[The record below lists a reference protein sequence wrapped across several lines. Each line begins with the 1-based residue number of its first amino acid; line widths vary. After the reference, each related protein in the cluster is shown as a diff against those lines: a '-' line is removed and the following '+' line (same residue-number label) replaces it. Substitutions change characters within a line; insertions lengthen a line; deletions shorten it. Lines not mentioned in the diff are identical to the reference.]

1 MKKIINLLFLPFNFL
16 FFMIH
21 YLLKECFRWLFKQD
35 FESLNATIQ
44 NQRDSIDKKV
54 MKIQD
59 LEKIVHKNELVVEL
73 LKKLKKKYS
82 FNFITVTKEGE
93 PLIIST
99 NLNID
104 EATIIG
110 SRLEYKQEFPLKVV
124 TLNTSSPESYYKK
137 YKYKECFPNYDWK
150 RRNLYNQEKESY
162 LQIVDFRSTIKNKG
176 YATAT
181 FEVFEKLA
189 KQMGYSA
196 IVGYLS
202 SIDFKDGDPSH
213 LKYFYEK
220 LGFEVVI
227 FEKGHKRD
235 DDGLIFKQL

>member
-1 MKKIINLLFLPFNFL
+1 MKQIINLSFLPFHLL
-16 FFMIH
+16 FYIIH
-21 YLLKECFRWLFKQD
+21 HLLKKCFRWLFKQD

-99 NLNID
+99 DLNID
-104 EATIIG
+104 ETTIIG
-110 SRLEYKQEFPLKVV
+110 SKLEYKQEFPLKVV
-124 TLNTSSPESYYKK
+124 TLNTSPRKSY
-137 YKYKECFPNYDWK
+137 YKYKEYFPNYDWE
-150 RRNLYNQEKESY
+150 RRNLYNQKKESY
-162 LQIVDFRSTIKNKG
+162 LQIVDFQSTIKNKG

-189 KQMGYSA
+189 KQMGYSV

>member
-1 MKKIINLLFLPFNFL
+1 MKQIINLSFLPFHLL
-16 FFMIH
+16 FYIIH
-21 YLLKECFRWLFKQD
+21 HLLKKCFRWLFKQD

-104 EATIIG
+104 ETTIIG

-124 TLNTSSPESYYKK
+124 TLNTSPRKSY
-137 YKYKECFPNYDWK
+137 YKYKEY
-150 RRNLYNQEKESY
+150 
-162 LQIVDFRSTIKNKG
+162 
-176 YATAT
+176 
-181 FEVFEKLA
+181 
-189 KQMGYSA
+189 
-196 IVGYLS
+196 
-202 SIDFKDGDPSH
+202 
-213 LKYFYEK
+213 
-220 LGFEVVI
+220 
-227 FEKGHKRD
+227 
-235 DDGLIFKQL
+235 

>member
-1 MKKIINLLFLPFNFL
+1 MKQIINLLLLPFYLL
-16 FFMIH
+16 FYMIH
-21 YLLKECFRWLFKQD
+21 YLVKECFRWLFKQD

-104 EATIIG
+104 ETTIIG

-124 TLNTSSPESYYKK
+124 TLNTSPRKSY
-137 YKYKECFPNYDWK
+137 YKYKEYFPNYDWE
-150 RRNLYNQEKESY
+150 RRNLYNQKKESY

-189 KQMGYSA
+189 KQMGYSV

-235 DDGLIFKQL
+235 DDGLIFKHL

>member
-1 MKKIINLLFLPFNFL
+1 MKQIINLLLLPFHLL
-16 FFMIH
+16 FYMIH
-21 YLLKECFRWLFKQD
+21 YLVKECFRWLFKQD
-35 FESLNATIQ
+35 FESLNVTIQ
-44 NQRDSIDKKV
+44 NQRNSIDKKV

-73 LKKLKKKYS
+73 LKKLKEEYS
-82 FNFITVTKEGE
+82 FDFITVTKEGE

-99 NLNID
+99 DLNID
-104 EATIIG
+104 DATIIG
-110 SRLEYKQEFPLKVV
+110 SILQYKQEFPLKVV
-124 TLNTSSPESYYKK
+124 TLNTFPSKSHN
-137 YKYKECFPNYDWK
+137 KYKEFFPNYDWE
-150 RRNLYNQEKESY
+150 RRNLYNQKKESY

>member
-1 MKKIINLLFLPFNFL
+1 MKQIINLLLLPFHLL
-16 FFMIH
+16 FYIIH
-21 YLLKECFRWLFKQD
+21 HLLKKCFRWLFKQD

-44 NQRDSIDKKV
+44 NQRDSIDRKV

-73 LKKLKKKYS
+73 LKKLKQKYS

-99 NLNID
+99 DLNID

-110 SRLEYKQEFPLKVV
+110 SKLEYKQEFPLKVV
-124 TLNTSSPESYYKK
+124 TLNTSPRKSY
-137 YKYKECFPNYDWK
+137 YKYKEYFPNYDWE
-150 RRNLYNQEKESY
+150 RRNLYNQKKESY

-189 KQMGYSA
+189 KQMGYSV

>member
-1 MKKIINLLFLPFNFL
+1 MKQIINLLLLPFHLL
-16 FFMIH
+16 FYMIH
-21 YLLKECFRWLFKQD
+21 YLVKECFRWLFKQD

-104 EATIIG
+104 ETTIIG

-124 TLNTSSPESYYKK
+124 TLNTSPRKSY
-137 YKYKECFPNYDWK
+137 YKYKEYFPNYDWE
-150 RRNLYNQEKESY
+150 RRNLYNQKKESY

-189 KQMGYSA
+189 KQMGYSV

-235 DDGLIFKQL
+235 DDGVIFKQL

>member
-1 MKKIINLLFLPFNFL
+1 MKQIINLLLLPFHLL
-16 FFMIH
+16 FYIIH
-21 YLLKECFRWLFKQD
+21 HLLKKCFRWLFKQD
-35 FESLNATIQ
+35 FESLNVTIQ
-44 NQRDSIDKKV
+44 NQRDSIDRKV

-73 LKKLKKKYS
+73 LKKLKQKYS

-99 NLNID
+99 DLNID

-110 SRLEYKQEFPLKVV
+110 SKLEYKQEFPLKVV
-124 TLNTSSPESYYKK
+124 TLNTSPRKSY
-137 YKYKECFPNYDWK
+137 YKYKEYFPNYDWE
-150 RRNLYNQEKESY
+150 RRNLYNQKKESY

-189 KQMGYSA
+189 KQMGYSV

-235 DDGLIFKQL
+235 DDGLIFKHL

>member
-1 MKKIINLLFLPFNFL
+1 MKQIINLLLLPFHLL
-16 FFMIH
+16 FYIIH
-21 YLLKECFRWLFKQD
+21 HLLKKCFRWLFKQD

-124 TLNTSSPESYYKK
+124 TLNTSPRKSY
-137 YKYKECFPNYDWK
+137 YKYKEYFPNYDWE
-150 RRNLYNQEKESY
+150 RRNLYNQKKESY

-189 KQMGYSA
+189 KQMGYSV

>member
-82 FNFITVTKEGE
+82 FNFITITKEGE

-104 EATIIG
+104 ETTIIG

-124 TLNTSSPESYYKK
+124 TLNTSPRKSY
-137 YKYKECFPNYDWK
+137 YKYKEYFPNYDWE
-150 RRNLYNQEKESY
+150 RRNLYNQKKESY

-189 KQMGYSA
+189 KQMGYSV

>member
-1 MKKIINLLFLPFNFL
+1 MKQIINLLLLPFHLL
-16 FFMIH
+16 FYIIH
-21 YLLKECFRWLFKQD
+21 HLLKKCFRWLFKQD

-73 LKKLKKKYS
+73 LKKLKQKYS

-99 NLNID
+99 DLNID

-110 SRLEYKQEFPLKVV
+110 SKLEYKQEFPLKVV
-124 TLNTSSPESYYKK
+124 TLNTSPRKSY
-137 YKYKECFPNYDWK
+137 YKYKEYFPNYDWE
-150 RRNLYNQEKESY
+150 RRNLYNQKKESY

-189 KQMGYSA
+189 KQMGYSV

>member
-1 MKKIINLLFLPFNFL
+1 MKQIINLLLLPFHLL
-16 FFMIH
+16 FYMIH
-21 YLLKECFRWLFKQD
+21 YLVKECFRWLFKQD

-124 TLNTSSPESYYKK
+124 TLNTSPRKSY
-137 YKYKECFPNYDWK
+137 YKYKEYFPNYDWE
-150 RRNLYNQEKESY
+150 RRNLYNQKKESY

-189 KQMGYSA
+189 KQMGYSV

-213 LKYFYEK
+213 LKHFYEK

>member
-1 MKKIINLLFLPFNFL
+1 
-16 FFMIH
+16 MIH
-21 YLLKECFRWLFKQD
+21 YLVKECFRWLFKQD
-35 FESLNATIQ
+35 FESLNVTIQ
-44 NQRDSIDKKV
+44 NQRNSIDKKV

-82 FNFITVTKEGE
+82 FNFITVAKEGE

-99 NLNID
+99 DLNID
-104 EATIIG
+104 DATIIG

-124 TLNTSSPESYYKK
+124 TLNTSPPKSY

-150 RRNLYNQEKESY
+150 RRNLYNQKKESY
-162 LQIVDFRSTIKNKG
+162 LQIVDFQSTIKNKG

-181 FEVFEKLA
+181 FEAFEKLA
-189 KQMGYSA
+189 KQMGYSV

-213 LKYFYEK
+213 LKHFYEK

>member
-1 MKKIINLLFLPFNFL
+1 MKQIINLLLLPFHLL
-16 FFMIH
+16 FYIIH
-21 YLLKECFRWLFKQD
+21 HLLKKCFRWLFKQD

-104 EATIIG
+104 ETTIIG

-124 TLNTSSPESYYKK
+124 TLNTSPRKSY
-137 YKYKECFPNYDWK
+137 YKYKEYFPNYDWE
-150 RRNLYNQEKESY
+150 RRNLYNQKKEIY

-189 KQMGYSA
+189 KQMGYSV

>member
-1 MKKIINLLFLPFNFL
+1 MKQIINLLLLPFHLL
-16 FFMIH
+16 FYIIH
-21 YLLKECFRWLFKQD
+21 HLLKKCFRWLFKQD

-44 NQRDSIDKKV
+44 NQRDSIDRKV

-59 LEKIVHKNELVVEL
+59 LEKIAHKNELVVEL
-73 LKKLKKKYS
+73 LKKLKQKYS

-99 NLNID
+99 DLNID

-110 SRLEYKQEFPLKVV
+110 SKLEYKQEFPLKVV
-124 TLNTSSPESYYKK
+124 TLNTSPRKSY
-137 YKYKECFPNYDWK
+137 YKYKEYFPNYDWE
-150 RRNLYNQEKESY
+150 RRNLYNQKKESY

-189 KQMGYSA
+189 KQMGYSV

>member
-1 MKKIINLLFLPFNFL
+1 MKQIINLLLLPFHLL
-16 FFMIH
+16 FYMIH
-21 YLLKECFRWLFKQD
+21 YLVKECFRWLFKQD

-104 EATIIG
+104 ETTIIG

-124 TLNTSSPESYYKK
+124 TLNTSPRKSY
-137 YKYKECFPNYDWK
+137 YKYKEYFPNYDWE
-150 RRNLYNQEKESY
+150 RRNLYNQKKESY

-181 FEVFEKLA
+181 FEVFEKL
-189 KQMGYSA
+189 
-196 IVGYLS
+196 
-202 SIDFKDGDPSH
+202 
-213 LKYFYEK
+213 
-220 LGFEVVI
+220 GFEVVI

>member
-1 MKKIINLLFLPFNFL
+1 MKQIINLLLLPFHLL
-16 FFMIH
+16 FYIIH
-21 YLLKECFRWLFKQD
+21 HLLKKCFRWLFKQD

-104 EATIIG
+104 ETTIIG

-124 TLNTSSPESYYKK
+124 TLNTSPRKSY
-137 YKYKECFPNYDWK
+137 YKYKEYFPNYDWE
-150 RRNLYNQEKESY
+150 RRNLYNQKKESY

-189 KQMGYSA
+189 KQMGYSV

-235 DDGLIFKQL
+235 DDGVIFKQL

>member
-1 MKKIINLLFLPFNFL
+1 MKQIINLLLLPFHLL
-16 FFMIH
+16 FYMIH
-21 YLLKECFRWLFKQD
+21 YLVKECFRWLFKQD
-35 FESLNATIQ
+35 FESLNVTIQ
-44 NQRDSIDKKV
+44 NQRNSIDKKV

-82 FNFITVTKEGE
+82 FNFITVAKEGE

-99 NLNID
+99 DLNID
-104 EATIIG
+104 DATIIG

-124 TLNTSSPESYYKK
+124 TLNTSPPKSY

-150 RRNLYNQEKESY
+150 RRNLYNQKKESY
-162 LQIVDFRSTIKNKG
+162 LQIVDFQSTIKNKG

-189 KQMGYSA
+189 KQMGYSV

-213 LKYFYEK
+213 LKHFYEK

>member
-1 MKKIINLLFLPFNFL
+1 MKQIINLLLLPFHLL
-16 FFMIH
+16 FYMIH
-21 YLLKECFRWLFKQD
+21 YLVKECFRWLFKQD

-104 EATIIG
+104 EAKIIG

-124 TLNTSSPESYYKK
+124 TLNTSSPESYYK

-189 KQMGYSA
+189 KQMGYSV

-213 LKYFYEK
+213 LKHFYEK

>member
-1 MKKIINLLFLPFNFL
+1 MKQIINLLLLPFHLL
-16 FFMIH
+16 FYMIH
-21 YLLKECFRWLFKQD
+21 YLVKECFRWLFKQD
-35 FESLNATIQ
+35 FESLNVTIQ
-44 NQRDSIDKKV
+44 NQRNSIDKKV

-73 LKKLKKKYS
+73 LKKLKEEYS
-82 FNFITVTKEGE
+82 FNFITITKEGE

-99 NLNID
+99 DLNID
-104 EATIIG
+104 KATIIG
-110 SRLEYKQEFPLKVV
+110 SRLEYKQKFPLKVV
-124 TLNTSSPESYYKK
+124 TLNTSPPESY

-150 RRNLYNQEKESY
+150 RRNLYNEEKESY
-162 LQIVDFRSTIKNKG
+162 LQIVDFQSTIKNKG

-189 KQMGYSA
+189 KQMGYSV

>member
-1 MKKIINLLFLPFNFL
+1 MKQIINLLLLPFHLL
-16 FFMIH
+16 FYMIH
-21 YLLKECFRWLFKQD
+21 YLVKECFRWLFKQD

-59 LEKIVHKNELVVEL
+59 LEKIVYKNELVVEL

-104 EATIIG
+104 ETTIIG

-124 TLNTSSPESYYKK
+124 TLNTSPRKSY
-137 YKYKECFPNYDWK
+137 YKYKEYFPNYDWE
-150 RRNLYNQEKESY
+150 RRNLYNQKKESY

-189 KQMGYSA
+189 KQMGYSV

>member
-1 MKKIINLLFLPFNFL
+1 MKQIINLLLLPFHLL
-16 FFMIH
+16 FYMIH
-21 YLLKECFRWLFKQD
+21 YLVKECFRWLFKQD
-35 FESLNATIQ
+35 FESLNVTIQ
-44 NQRDSIDKKV
+44 NQRNSIDKKV

-73 LKKLKKKYS
+73 LKKLKEEYS
-82 FNFITVTKEGE
+82 FNFITITKEGE

-99 NLNID
+99 DLNID

-124 TLNTSSPESYYKK
+124 TLNTSPPESY

-150 RRNLYNQEKESY
+150 RRKLYNEEKESY
-162 LQIVDFRSTIKNKG
+162 LQIVDFQSTIKNKG

-189 KQMGYSA
+189 KQMGYSV

>member
-1 MKKIINLLFLPFNFL
+1 MKQIINLLLLPFHLL
-16 FFMIH
+16 FYIIH
-21 YLLKECFRWLFKQD
+21 HLLKKCFRWLFKQD

-124 TLNTSSPESYYKK
+124 TLNTSPRKSY
-137 YKYKECFPNYDWK
+137 YKYKEYFPNYDWE
-150 RRNLYNQEKESY
+150 RRNLYNQKKESY

-189 KQMGYSA
+189 KQMGYSV

-235 DDGLIFKQL
+235 DDGVIFKQL

>member
-1 MKKIINLLFLPFNFL
+1 MKQIINLLLLPFYLL
-16 FFMIH
+16 FYMIH
-21 YLLKECFRWLFKQD
+21 YLVKECFRWLFKQD

-73 LKKLKKKYS
+73 LKKLKKKFS

-104 EATIIG
+104 ETTIIG

-124 TLNTSSPESYYKK
+124 TLNTSPRKSY
-137 YKYKECFPNYDWK
+137 YKYKEYFPNYDWE
-150 RRNLYNQEKESY
+150 RRNLYNQKKESY

-189 KQMGYSA
+189 KQMGYSV

>member
-1 MKKIINLLFLPFNFL
+1 MKQIINLLLLPFHLL
-16 FFMIH
+16 FYIIH
-21 YLLKECFRWLFKQD
+21 HLLKKCFRWLFKQD

-73 LKKLKKKYS
+73 LKKLKQKYS

-99 NLNID
+99 NFNID

-110 SRLEYKQEFPLKVV
+110 SILEYKQEFPLKVV
-124 TLNTSSPESYYKK
+124 TLNTSPRKSY
-137 YKYKECFPNYDWK
+137 YKYKEYFPNYDWE
-150 RRNLYNQEKESY
+150 RRNLYNQKKESY

-189 KQMGYSA
+189 KQMGYSV

>member
-1 MKKIINLLFLPFNFL
+1 MKQIINLLLLPFHLL
-16 FFMIH
+16 FYIIH
-21 YLLKECFRWLFKQD
+21 HLLKKCFRWLFKQD

-104 EATIIG
+104 ETTIIG

-124 TLNTSSPESYYKK
+124 TLNTSPRKSY
-137 YKYKECFPNYDWK
+137 YKYKEY
-150 RRNLYNQEKESY
+150 
-162 LQIVDFRSTIKNKG
+162 
-176 YATAT
+176 
-181 FEVFEKLA
+181 
-189 KQMGYSA
+189 
-196 IVGYLS
+196 
-202 SIDFKDGDPSH
+202 
-213 LKYFYEK
+213 
-220 LGFEVVI
+220 
-227 FEKGHKRD
+227 
-235 DDGLIFKQL
+235 

>member
-1 MKKIINLLFLPFNFL
+1 
-16 FFMIH
+16 
-21 YLLKECFRWLFKQD
+21 
-35 FESLNATIQ
+35 
-44 NQRDSIDKKV
+44 

-104 EATIIG
+104 ETTIIG

-124 TLNTSSPESYYKK
+124 TLNTSPRKSY
-137 YKYKECFPNYDWK
+137 YKYKEYFPNYDWE
-150 RRNLYNQEKESY
+150 RRNLYNQKKESY

-189 KQMGYSA
+189 KQMGYSV

>member
-1 MKKIINLLFLPFNFL
+1 MKQIINLLLLPFHLL
-16 FFMIH
+16 FYIIH
-21 YLLKECFRWLFKQD
+21 HLLKKCFRWLFKQD

-44 NQRDSIDKKV
+44 NQRDSIDRKV

-73 LKKLKKKYS
+73 LKKLKQKYS

-99 NLNID
+99 DLNID

-110 SRLEYKQEFPLKVV
+110 SKLEYKQEFPLKVV
-124 TLNTSSPESYYKK
+124 TLNTSPRKSY
-137 YKYKECFPNYDWK
+137 YKYKEYFPNYDWE
-150 RRNLYNQEKESY
+150 RRNLYNQKKESY

-181 FEVFEKLA
+181 FEVFEKLV
-189 KQMGYSA
+189 KQMGYSV

>member
-1 MKKIINLLFLPFNFL
+1 MKQIINLSFLPFHLL
-16 FFMIH
+16 FYIIH
-21 YLLKECFRWLFKQD
+21 HLLKKCFRWLFKQD
-35 FESLNATIQ
+35 FESLNATIE
-44 NQRDSIDKKV
+44 NQEDSIGEKV
-54 MKIQD
+54 RKIQD
-59 LEKIVHKNELVVEL
+59 LEENVHKNELVVEL

-82 FNFITVTKEGE
+82 FDFITVTKEGE

-124 TLNTSSPESYYKK
+124 TLNTSPSKSHN
-137 YKYKECFPNYDWK
+137 KYKEFFPNYDWE
-150 RRNLYNQEKESY
+150 RRNIYNQQKAGY
-162 LQIVDFRSTIKNKG
+162 LQIVDFQSIIKNKG

-202 SIDFKDGDPSH
+202 SIDFRDGDPSH

-220 LGFEVVI
+220 LGFEVVV
-227 FEKGHKRD
+227 FEKGHKRN

>member
-1 MKKIINLLFLPFNFL
+1 MKQIINLLLLPFHLL
-16 FFMIH
+16 FYIIH
-21 YLLKECFRWLFKQD
+21 HLLKKCFRWLFKQD

-73 LKKLKKKYS
+73 LKKLKKRYS

-104 EATIIG
+104 ETTIIG

-124 TLNTSSPESYYKK
+124 TLNTSPRKSY
-137 YKYKECFPNYDWK
+137 YKYKEYFPNYDWE

-189 KQMGYSA
+189 KQMGYSV

-235 DDGLIFKQL
+235 DDGLIFKHL

>member
-1 MKKIINLLFLPFNFL
+1 MKQIINLLLLPFHLL
-16 FFMIH
+16 FYIIH
-21 YLLKECFRWLFKQD
+21 HLLKKCFRWLFKQD

-73 LKKLKKKYS
+73 LKKLKKRYS

-124 TLNTSSPESYYKK
+124 TLNTSPRKSY
-137 YKYKECFPNYDWK
+137 YKYKEYFPNYDWE
-150 RRNLYNQEKESY
+150 RRNLYNQKKESY

-189 KQMGYSA
+189 KQMGYSV

>member
-1 MKKIINLLFLPFNFL
+1 MKQIINLLLLPFHLL
-16 FFMIH
+16 FYIIH
-21 YLLKECFRWLFKQD
+21 HLLKKCFRWLFKQD

-99 NLNID
+99 DLNID
-104 EATIIG
+104 ETTIIG
-110 SRLEYKQEFPLKVV
+110 SKLEYKQEFPLKVV
-124 TLNTSSPESYYKK
+124 TLNTSPRKSY
-137 YKYKECFPNYDWK
+137 YKYKEYFPNYDWE
-150 RRNLYNQEKESY
+150 RRNLYNQKKESY

-189 KQMGYSA
+189 KQMGYSV

>member
-1 MKKIINLLFLPFNFL
+1 MKQIINLSFLPFHLL
-16 FFMIH
+16 FYIIH
-21 YLLKECFRWLFKQD
+21 HLLKKCFRWLFKQD

-124 TLNTSSPESYYKK
+124 TLNTSPRKSY
-137 YKYKECFPNYDWK
+137 YKYKEYFPNYDWE
-150 RRNLYNQEKESY
+150 RRNLYNQKKESY

-189 KQMGYSA
+189 KQMGYSV

>member
-44 NQRDSIDKKV
+44 NQRDCIGKKV
-54 MKIQD
+54 IKIQY
-59 LEKIVHKNELVVEL
+59 LEENAHKNELVVEL
-73 LKKLKKKYS
+73 LKKLKEKYF

-99 NLNID
+99 DLNID
-104 EATIIG
+104 DATIIG
-110 SRLEYKQEFPLKVV
+110 SILQYKQEFPLKVV
-124 TLNTSSPESYYKK
+124 TLNTSPSKSHN
-137 YKYKECFPNYDWK
+137 KYKEFFPNYDWES
-150 RRNLYNQEKESY
+150 RNIYNQQKAGY
-162 LQIVDFRSTIKNKG
+162 LQIVDFQSIIENKG
-176 YATAT
+176 YATTT

-202 SIDFKDGDPSH
+202 SIDFRDGDPSH
-213 LKYFYEK
+213 LKYFYGK
-220 LGFEVVI
+220 LGFEVVV
-227 FEKGHKRD
+227 FEKGHKRN

>member
-1 MKKIINLLFLPFNFL
+1 MKQIINLLLLPFHLL
-16 FFMIH
+16 FYMIH
-21 YLLKECFRWLFKQD
+21 YLVKECFRWLFKQD

-104 EATIIG
+104 ETTIIG

-124 TLNTSSPESYYKK
+124 TLNTSPRKSY
-137 YKYKECFPNYDWK
+137 YKYKEYFPNYDWE
-150 RRNLYNQEKESY
+150 RRNLYNQKKESY

-189 KQMGYSA
+189 KQMGYSV

-220 LGFEVVI
+220 LGFEVVV
-227 FEKGHKRD
+227 FEKGHKRN

>member
-1 MKKIINLLFLPFNFL
+1 MKQIINLLLLPFHLL
-16 FFMIH
+16 FYIIH
-21 YLLKECFRWLFKQD
+21 HLLKKCFRWLFKQD

-73 LKKLKKKYS
+73 LKKLKQKYS

-99 NLNID
+99 DLNID
-104 EATIIG
+104 ETTIIG
-110 SRLEYKQEFPLKVV
+110 SKLEYKQEFPLKVV
-124 TLNTSSPESYYKK
+124 TLNTSPRKSY
-137 YKYKECFPNYDWK
+137 YKYKEYFPNYDWE
-150 RRNLYNQEKESY
+150 RRNLYNQKKESY

-189 KQMGYSA
+189 KQMGYSV

>member
-1 MKKIINLLFLPFNFL
+1 
-16 FFMIH
+16 MIH
-21 YLLKECFRWLFKQD
+21 YLLKGCFRWLFKKD
-35 FESLNATIQ
+35 FDSLNATIQ
-44 NQRDSIDKKV
+44 NQRDSIRKKV
-54 MKIQD
+54 RKIQD
-59 LEKIVHKNELVVEL
+59 LEENVHKNELVVEL

-82 FNFITVTKEGE
+82 FDFITVTKEGE

-99 NLNID
+99 DLNID
-104 EATIIG
+104 DATIIG

-124 TLNTSSPESYYKK
+124 TLNTSPPESY

-150 RRNLYNQEKESY
+150 RRNLYNQQKAGY
-162 LQIVDFRSTIKNKG
+162 LQIVDFQSTIKNKG

-202 SIDFKDGDPSH
+202 SIDFRDGDPSH

-220 LGFEVVI
+220 LGFEVVV
-227 FEKGHKRD
+227 FEKGHKRND
-235 DDGLIFKQL
+235 AGLIFKQL

>member
-1 MKKIINLLFLPFNFL
+1 MKQIINLLLLPFHLL
-16 FFMIH
+16 FYMIH
-21 YLLKECFRWLFKQD
+21 YLVKECFRWLFKQD

-124 TLNTSSPESYYKK
+124 TLNTSPRKSY
-137 YKYKECFPNYDWK
+137 YKYKEYFPNYDWE

-189 KQMGYSA
+189 KQMGYSV

-213 LKYFYEK
+213 LKHFYEK

>member
-1 MKKIINLLFLPFNFL
+1 MKQIINLLLLPFHLL
-16 FFMIH
+16 FYMIH
-21 YLLKECFRWLFKQD
+21 YLVKKCFRWLFKQD
-35 FESLNATIQ
+35 FESLNVTIQ
-44 NQRDSIDKKV
+44 NQRNSIDKKV

-82 FNFITVTKEGE
+82 FNFITVAKEGE

-99 NLNID
+99 DLNID

-124 TLNTSSPESYYKK
+124 TLNTSPPKSY

-150 RRNLYNQEKESY
+150 RRNLYNQKKESY
-162 LQIVDFRSTIKNKG
+162 LQIVDFQSTIKNKG

-189 KQMGYSA
+189 KQMGYSV

-220 LGFEVVI
+220 LGFEVVV
-227 FEKGHKRD
+227 FEKGHKRN